1 MAEQQVDAQAAAHAA
16 SVQTLSDLGILG
28 AGCLTQP
35 ELDALGNLTLNE
47 LRGLVK
53 AQQLLD
59 KGAAPT
65 GGVCGG
71 KIF

>member
-1 MAEQQVDAQAAAHAA
+1 MPDKPVDAQAAAHAA
-16 SVQTLSDLGILG
+16 AVQTLNDLGILN
-28 AGCLTQP
+28 AGCLSQP

-47 LRGLVK
+47 LRGLAK

-59 KGAAPT
+59 KGAAPA